1 MNISV
6 AVSNPLTFN
15 PLLTVTLEEVILI
28 PEDPSPQVVMLSA
41 AEGEFFPG
49 PVTKIKLSPLT
60 VVELQ
65 APGPAEAI
73 KFNDVLAFTTFIPGV
88 EVGTPV
94 GSIITSGKALSC
106 PVPGLIEKLLVV

>member
-28 PEDPSPQVVMLSA
+28 PEDPSLQVVMLSA

-49 PVTKIKLSPLT
+49 PVT
-60 VVELQ
+60 
-65 APGPAEAI
+65 
-73 KFNDVLAFTTFIPGV
+73 
-88 EVGTPV
+88 
-94 GSIITSGKALSC
+94 
-106 PVPGLIEKLLVV
+106 